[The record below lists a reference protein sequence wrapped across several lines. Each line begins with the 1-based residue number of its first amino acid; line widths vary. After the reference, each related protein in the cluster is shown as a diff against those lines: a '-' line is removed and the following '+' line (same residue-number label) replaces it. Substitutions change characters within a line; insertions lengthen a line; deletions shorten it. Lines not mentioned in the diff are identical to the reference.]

1 MVSVSGWSVVQV
13 FTQVS
18 RSQVSPRP
26 TLVVCDFFACSYGKW
41 SIQTPISMF
50 DDCFYSHPIKK
61 SRIDTPSLSLL
72 NHRNDHFKPP
82 KEWLMIDF
90 PIDIPLLISHSYP
103 SSPCHPHGASSD
115 ADPPPPAHRRAARGA
130 RRQDVAG
137 AAAARNGLR
146 PPTVATS
153 RNGWWISVQV
163 RWPWNKKTIEN
174 MCIVL
179 QRKEE
184 KLKKWWYLYDEFTI
198 SYDICH
204 ER

>member
-103 SSPCHPHGASSD
+103 
-115 ADPPPPAHRRAARGA
+115 PPGIHRRLRTARTWPAPRPLETGCGLWRS
-130 RRQDVAG
+130 RRQGMDDG
-137 AAAARNGLR
+137 FLSKFDGHE
-146 PPTVATS
+146 
-153 RNGWWISVQV
+153 I
-163 RWPWNKKTIEN
+163 KK
-174 MCIVL
+174 
-179 QRKEE
+179 Q
-184 KLKKWWYLYDEFTI
+184 
-198 SYDICH
+198 
-204 ER
+204 